1 MKKIVLAASVLLFA
15 TAFLSCKK
23 ETTSGGSGIDTSFTT
38 FMKLDDFVPTG
49 HTVMGMDYHAPTK
62 NLYFFMH
69 KSGVKGYFIM
79 QLNTETKQSLIVFT
93 YNDGKWNNNNGSE
106 GQRVRIFG
114 NDLYVMGGANNTDF
128 HRLTGIGSNTLTLAK
143 VIKMPS
149 YTGPTSAHWGESYD
163 LAIADKLYVI
173 TMRSRI
179 TYGHLNDLSSPGSF
193 GLSSSSHGASIVYA
207 SKEGNA
213 YLLSKGGDDGKIE
226 VRNPVNG
233 NFLRA
238 VTITNSN
245 RTSLVKDS
253 KERVYIVDN
262 NKIIRYSPDLL
273 SKEEFKV
280 DKGNLYYQFTLS
292 EEKNLVNI
300 YANIYGELKTIK
312 LPL

>member
-1 MKKIVLAASVLLFA
+1 MKKIVFAVCFLFFT

-23 ETTSGGSGIDTSFTT
+23 ETASGSSGIDTTFRT
-38 FMKLDDFVPTG
+38 FMKLSDFVPSG
-49 HTVMGMDYHAPTK
+49 HTLMGMDYHAPTK

-69 KSGVKGYFIM
+69 KSGAKGYFIM
-79 QLNTETKQSLIVFT
+79 QLNTETKQPLIVST

-128 HRLTGIGSNTLTLAK
+128 HRLTGIGTNTLTLAK
-143 VIKMPS
+143 VIKMPPS
-149 YTGPTSAHWGESYD
+149 TGPTSAHWGESYD
-163 LAIADKLYVI
+163 VAVADKLYVI

-179 TYGHLNDLSSPGSF
+179 TYGHMNDLSSPGSF
-193 GLSSSSHGASIVYA
+193 ALSYSSHGASIVYA

-213 YLLSKGGDDGKIE
+213 YLLSKGGSDGKIE

-238 VTITNSN
+238 VTISPSN

-262 NKIIRYSPDLL
+262 DKIIRFSPDLL
-273 SKEEFKV
+273 SREEFKV
-280 DKGNLYYQFTLS
+280 
-292 EEKNLVNI
+292 
-300 YANIYGELKTIK
+300 
-312 LPL
+312 